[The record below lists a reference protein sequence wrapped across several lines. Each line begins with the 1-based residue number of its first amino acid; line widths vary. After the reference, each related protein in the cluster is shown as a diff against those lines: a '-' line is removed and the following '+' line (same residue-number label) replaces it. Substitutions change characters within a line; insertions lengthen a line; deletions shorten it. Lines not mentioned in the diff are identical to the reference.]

1 MGANYLSYIDKT
13 TNTQILGCLLRQPS
27 LLNNKDYKLNID
39 DFGDTFHKAIY
50 AAIVNLYTQGAQN
63 ISIIDIDNYLSARP
77 HLHKVFLQYK
87 GVEFLQMAYQ
97 IANLEN
103 FDYYYNRLRKMSV
116 LRAMTQLGIDVTNIY
131 DPNCLDLETKTKQE
145 EWLNS
150 HSIEDIVKIIDKKL
164 DNIKNE
170 YVNDTA
176 SYSVQAGE
184 GLDELIN
191 SLQRHPEIGVP
202 LFGGGIIN
210 TITRGARLKKF
221 YLRSAPSGLGKCV
234 TGNTL
239 INTDKGL
246 LRIDEI
252 PQFYNVDK
260 QNRCEAKIIAYNIE
274 TGKKKILNT
283 SHWYNMGEQD
293 TIKITTSFGYEIEG
307 TSEHPIVVI
316 NDEGKMEFKQ
326 LQYITK
332 NDKVAISL
340 NNNLFGQK
348 KLDAEFAYYIGRTM
362 NYQSEIPII
371 IRQCNKET
379 LKTFLKGVFNNNNF
393 FITKFKN
400 VAQQIQILLLNFG
413 IVSKLI
419 QENDN
424 YVLNIIYKFED
435 KNIFIDTIDNIQK
448 GRQTVYDFTVP
459 IEHNF
464 VSNGIISHNTRLSVA
479 DAAYIACSKIYNI
492 FSQEWEDTKFSEPTL
507 FITTELELS
516 EIQTMLL
523 AFISGVNESD
533 ILNGEYTT
541 QQDLDRV
548 LEASKIIK
556 NSPLWLEHIPD
567 FSLED
572 IENIIIKHVR
582 KNNVKYVF
590 FDYIHTSL
598 KILEEITTKAN
609 GVRLRED
616 IVLLM
621 MATRLKD
628 ICNEYGIF
636 LMSATQLNSEW
647 ETKEVANQNLL
658 RGSKAIADKIDLG
671 MIMLPVMEDDIAKL
685 RNILDNNGLVEP
697 NLKISVYKNRRGEYK
712 DIIIWCTANLGICR
726 ITPLFVTDNYY
737 RIINIKETK
746 VIVEPEVVEFK

>member
-13 TNTQILGCLLRQPS
+13 TNTQILGCLLHQPS
-27 LLNNKDYKLNID
+27 LLNNKDYKLNVD

-50 AAIVNLYTQGAQN
+50 AAIVNLYAQGAQN

-87 GVEFLQMAYQ
+87 GIEFLQMAYQ

-234 TGNTL
+234 VGDTL

-252 PQFYNVDK
+252 PQFYNVDE
-260 QNRCEAKIIAYNIE
+260 QNHCEAKIIAHNIE
-274 TGKKKILNT
+274 TGEKKILNT

-307 TSEHPIVVI
+307 TPEHPIVVI

-332 NDKVAISL
+332 DDKVAISL
-340 NNNLFGQK
+340 NNNLFGQE
-348 KLDAEFAYYIGRTM
+348 KLDAEFAYYIGRKM
-362 NYQSEIPII
+362 DYKFEIPII

-393 FITKFKN
+393 FVTKFKN

-448 GRQTVYDFTVP
+448 GRQIVYDFTVP

-464 VSNGIISHNTRLSVA
+464 VSNGIISHNTRLSIA
-479 DAAYIACSKIYNI
+479 DAAYIACPKIYNI

-712 DIIIWCTANLGICR
+712 DIIIWCTVNLGICR

-746 VIVEPEVVEFK
+746 VIVEPEVIEFK